1 MANKETR
8 RIAPKSTPPTFG
20 PCQKE
25 FQSEAMLLSIAI
37 SHPVARAR
45 DEARIPLRSASSFAK
60 ATEDKLIRAIG
71 FMESKI
77 FLHGEFNLFKEH
89 LLECADV
96 VLFVKEQKCRA
107 VVVRL
112 DSAEREGAKRA

>member
-1 MANKETR
+1 MSIRGAVTATLPHFDR
-8 RIAPKSTPPTFG
+8 RLDRQSAKRGGGSLGEGGWQHFPP
-20 PCQKE
+20 
-25 FQSEAMLLSIAI
+25 
-37 SHPVARAR
+37 
-45 DEARIPLRSASSFAK
+45 
-60 ATEDKLIRAIG
+60 IRAKG
-71 FMESKI
+71 LMVSKI
-77 FLHGEFNLFKEH
+77 FLHRELDLFQEH

>member
-1 MANKETR
+1 MANKETM
-8 RIAPKSTPPTFG
+8 RIAPKSIPPTFG

-25 FQSEAMLLSIAI
+25 SQNKAMLLSIAM
-37 SHPVARAR
+37 SHPAASAR
-45 DEARIPLRSASSFAK
+45 DKASI
-60 ATEDKLIRAIG
+60 IRANG
-71 FMESKI
+71 FMGSEI
-77 FLHGEFNLFKEH
+77 FLHGELNLFKKH

>member
-45 DEARIPLRSASSFAK
+45 DETMIPLRS

-71 FMESKI
+71 FIGSKI
-77 FLHGEFNLFKEH
+77 FLHGEFNLFKKH